1 MDAVDER
8 LDTSSSAVQA
18 EFTPSSVPERS
29 SQVVIVER
37 QSVCKD
43 GYDEPEIQTPD
54 SNYSPNPLMKY
65 GPRNGEKAAPDK
77 VRPARNNALI
87 KHSSSEH

>member
-43 GYDEPEIQTPD
+43 GYDEPEI
-54 SNYSPNPLMKY
+54 
-65 GPRNGEKAAPDK
+65 
-77 VRPARNNALI
+77 
-87 KHSSSEH
+87 